1 MRFAAIWSLALSLL
15 GACPPALAYA
25 DGGGIQGTQTIPLT
39 TVVFSGHRYLAT
51 ADFGIGT
58 PVPLMIHGNAG
69 MFLMLT
75 HEVGARV
82 NGGPVKQTE
91 AYGYSSRGKGTI
103 DVPRMRLGAQRFSNL
118 RKVPVFDFTEDGTS
132 PAKGMVGVPFLV
144 GARAAVDFS
153 RDVMILGVKRSTAP
167 NRKLLAVGYKYVRL
181 AIGPTNK
188 VTVPAR
194 FPGLDSTVTITP
206 STVST
211 ALTLHH
217 SLFAGRIPMRA
228 DTTGPD
234 RSPSRTSPA
243 VFISD
248 GVDFELAGVPFKTP
262 ASLEDFAEYANVP
275 ASEIESVGLLGYD
288 WMKAHSAV
296 IDYANHYLYF
306 RP

>member
-1 MRFAAIWSLALSLL
+1 MRFAVVWSLAFSLL
-15 GACPPALAYA
+15 VACSPALVFAE
-25 DGGGIQGTQTIPLT
+25 DGAIQGKQTIPLT

-51 ADFGIGT
+51 ADFGIGA

-82 NGGPVKQTE
+82 NGGPIKQTE

-103 DVPRMRLGAQRFSNL
+103 DVPRMRLGTQRFSNL
-118 RKVPVFDFTEDGTS
+118 QKVPVFDFTEEGPS
-132 PAKGMVGVPFLV
+132 PAQGMVGVPFLV
-144 GARAAVDFS
+144 AARAAVDFS
-153 RDVMILGVKRSTAP
+153 RDVMILGVKRSATP
-167 NRKLLAVGYKYVRL
+167 NKQLLAEGYKYVRL
-181 AIGPTNK
+181 TIGTK
-188 VTVPAR
+188 VTIPAR
-194 FPGLDSTVTITP
+194 FPSLDSTVTITP

-217 SLFAGRIPMRA
+217 SLFAGKIPMRA

-243 VFISD
+243 VFLSD
-248 GVDFELAGVPFKTP
+248 GVNFELAGVPLKSP

-275 ASEIESVGLLGYD
+275 ASQINSVGLLGFD

-296 IDYANHYLYF
+296 IDYANRYLYF